1 MKSKILAILLIAL
14 GSALASGVALA
25 HGRVHF
31 GIGFGAP
38 FYYGPP
44 AYYYPPP
51 YYYYPPAV
59 AYTPPAPPVYVEQNA
74 APAAPA
80 QLQYWYYCDGAQ
92 GYYPYVKQCPGGW
105 RQVAP
110 QPAS

>member
-1 MKSKILAILLIAL
+1 MKSKTLALLLLAL
-14 GSALASGVALA
+14 SGAFASGAALA

-31 GIGFGAP
+31 GFGFGAP

-51 YYYYPPAV
+51 YYYPPAV
-59 AYTPPAPPVYVEQNA
+59 YTPAAPPVYVEQSTSQQ
-74 APAAPA
+74 APA
-80 QLQYWYYCDGAQ
+80 QLQYWYYCDSAQ

-105 RQVAP
+105 RQVSP